1 MLEKAIFFDYHET
14 EKGAWFKVHVPGWFA
29 PKKLIQKFMQGGIQ
43 LDDGRRISAKQRKL
57 IYALFKDISLY
68 TGYEVEELKELLKI
82 DFMIDKDRDYFGLS
96 DVEIEVATEFIEY
109 ILEFMFAF
117 DVPINK
123 KVVVLAREVN
133 NFLYLC
139 LIHRKCAVCGY
150 HADIHHHENLV
161 GMGMDRAKHNHE
173 DSRYIALCR
182 VHHNECH
189 NIGHKTFEDK
199 YKITAIKL
207 NEAAIKELRI

>member
-29 PKKLIQKFMQGGIQ
+29 PKKFIQKWMSGAIK
-43 LDDGRRISAKQRKL
+43 LDDGRSISAKQRKL
-57 IYALFKDISLY
+57 LYALFKDIGIY
-68 TGYEVEELKELLKI
+68 TGYEVEELKEFLKI
-82 DFMIDKDRDYFGLS
+82 EFMVDKDRDYFSLS
-96 DVEIEVATEFIEY
+96 DVEMEVATEFIEY
-109 ILEFMFAF
+109 ILEFMFLW

-123 KVVVLAREVN
+123 KVIPLAREVN

-139 LIHRKCAVCGY
+139 LVHRKCAVCGSY
-150 HADIHHHENLV
+150 ADIHHHDNLV

-189 NIGHKTFEDK
+189 NLGHKTFENK
-199 YKITAIKL
+199 YKLSAIKL
-207 NEAAIKELRI
+207 NAKTIKELGI

>member
-207 NEAAIKELRI
+207 NEAAIKELGI

>member
-1 MLEKAIFFDYHET
+1 MI
-14 EKGAWFKVHVPGWFA
+14 G
-29 PKKLIQKFMQGGIQ
+29 
-43 LDDGRRISAKQRKL
+43 
-57 IYALFKDISLY
+57 DISDY
-68 TGYEVEELKELLKI
+68 TGDHVEFLKSYLKCEYI
-82 DFMIDKDRDYFGLS
+82 KMYGGEWFSLGYVDMTTARKFI
-96 DVEIEVATEFIEY
+96 EFILHIYFEW
-109 ILEFMFAF
+109 E
-117 DVPINK
+117 VPLKLNT
-123 KVVVLAREVN
+123 VDLTRDVN
-133 NFLYLC
+133 NYLYLC
-139 LIHRKCAVCGY
+139 LKYRKCAVCGC

-161 GMGMDRAKHNHE
+161 GMGMDRAKHNHI

>member
-29 PKKLIQKFMQGGIQ
+29 PKQLIKKFMSGVMK
-43 LDDGRRISAKQRKL
+43 LDDGITISAKQRKL
-57 IYALFKDISLY
+57 VYALFKDISLY
-68 TGYEVEELKELLKI
+68 TGYEVDELKELLKI
-82 DFMIDKDRDYFGLS
+82 EFMLDRDRDYFSLS
-96 DVEIEVATEFIEY
+96 NVDMNIAREFIEY
-109 ILEFMFAF
+109 ILEFMFLW
-117 DVPINK
+117 DVPINP

-139 LIHRKCAVCGY
+139 LVHRKCAVCGCK
-150 HADIHHHENLV
+150 ADIHHHENLV

-173 DSRYIALCR
+173 DSKYIALCR

-189 NIGHKTFEDK
+189 AIGHRTFENK
-199 YKITAIKL
+199 YKLAAIKL
-207 NEAAIKELRI
+207 NAQAIKELRI

>member
-1 MLEKAIFFDYHET
+1 MFQKAVFFDYHET
-14 EKGAWFKVHVPGWFA
+14 DKGAWFKVHVPGWFLN
-29 PKKLIQKFMQGGIQ
+29 KKIIQRWMNGIIKI
-43 LDDGRRISAKQRKL
+43 DDGRTISAKQRKL

-82 DFMIDKDRDYFGLS
+82 DFMIDKDRDYFSLS
-96 DVEIEVATEFIEY
+96 DVEMRVATEFIEY
-109 ILEFMFAF
+109 ILEFMFAW
-117 DVPINK
+117 DIPINK

-139 LIHRKCAVCGY
+139 LMHRKCAVCGC

-161 GMGMDRAKHNHE
+161 GMGMDRTKHNHI
-173 DSRYIALCR
+173 DSRFIALCR

-189 NIGHKTFEDK
+189 NIGHKMFEDK

>member
-199 YKITAIKL
+199 YKIIAIKL
-207 NEAAIKELRI
+207 NEVAIKELGI

>member
-1 MLEKAIFFDYHET
+1 MN
-14 EKGAWFKVHVPGWFA
+14 
-29 PKKLIQKFMQGGIQ
+29 GIIK
-43 LDDGRRISAKQRKL
+43 LDDGRTISSKQRKL
-57 IYALFKDISLY
+57 LYALFKDISIY
-68 TGYEVEELKELLKI
+68 TGYEVEELKELMKI
-82 DFMIDKDRDYFGLS
+82 DFMVDKDRDYFSLS

-109 ILEFMFAF
+109 ILEFMFAW
-117 DVPINK
+117 DIPINK

-139 LIHRKCAVCGY
+139 LMHRKCAVCGCY
-150 HADIHHHENLV
+150 ADIHHHENLV

-199 YKITAIKL
+199 YKIIAIKL
-207 NEAAIKELRI
+207 NEVAIKELRI

>member
-1 MLEKAIFFDYHET
+1 MQQAVFSNYKET
-14 EKGAWFKVHVPGWFA
+14 REGAWFIVHVPGWFLN
-29 PKKLIQKFMQGGIQ
+29 KKIIQKWMNGFVKI
-43 LDDGRRISAKQRKL
+43 DDGRTISAKQRKL

-68 TGYEVEELKELLKI
+68 TGYEVEELKELIKI
-82 DFMIDKDRDYFGLS
+82 EFMVDKDRDYFSLS
-96 DVEIEVATEFIEY
+96 DVEMRIATEFIEY
-109 ILEFMFAF
+109 ILEFMFAW
-117 DVPINK
+117 DIPINK

-139 LIHRKCAVCGY
+139 LMHRKCAVCGC

-161 GMGMDRAKHNHE
+161 GMGMDRAKHNHI
-173 DSRYIALCR
+173 DSRFIALCR

-199 YKITAIKL
+199 YKITAIQL
-207 NEAAIKELRI
+207 NEAAIKELMI